1 MKVGHLIRA
10 ERIRQKMKQI
20 VLARGICTP
29 SYLSKIERNL
39 IFPSEQIVTLLFNK
53 LNIDVNMLQGND
65 QKTEVEFEKI
75 LMSSYKDVIIKRDKG
90 FTEQQLHFLEEQTSL
105 FENQSLFHTYQLIT
119 FRFRLILADNL
130 DNLKKEIDDIGK
142 MSKHFDSFQTYLF
155 NVNQGLYY
163 YTTKKIKKA
172 LEHLEDCLPLL
183 DKILLDKWEIAEF
196 DYILGAIYTADD
208 RIFNSIDYIRRA
220 LEYFRENLLM
230 KRVLECYILIG
241 VTQKR
246 SEQFQEALDSYL
258 KAEQICDEFNFHN
271 EKEMVYHN
279 LGTLYG
285 TMGNSEEAI
294 QYFNKSLNF
303 KKENQ
308 TKLISIMGLVV
319 EYSKTNDHK
328 LVDYW
333 CDKGISLYLQL
344 DDDNLTFYYHHFNF
358 YKSLNS
364 EQGLSEIIAIQAIEH
379 FKKLQDHKHVHKYS
393 IALADWYFYNRKYKL
408 SSVYY
413 QKANRYGYVYGKI
426 EKWED
431 L

>member
-10 ERIRQKMKQI
+10 ERIRQKMKQV

-39 IFPSEQIVTLLFNK
+39 IFPSEEIVTLLFNK
-53 LNIDVNMLQGND
+53 LNVDVNMLQGND
-65 QKTEVEFEKI
+65 QNTENEFEKI
-75 LMSSYKDVIIKRDKG
+75 LKASYKDVIFKKDKI

-105 FENQSLFHTYQLIT
+105 FENQSLYYTYQLIT
-119 FRFRLILADNL
+119 LRFRLILGGDM
-130 DNLKKEIDDIGK
+130 DERKQEIDDIGK
-142 MSKHFDSFQTYLF
+142 MSKQFDYFQTYLY

-172 LEHLEDCLPLL
+172 LEHLEDCLPSL
-183 DKILLDKWEIAEF
+183 DTIGLEKWEIAEF
-196 DYILGAIYTADD
+196 DYILGVIYTADD

-258 KAEQICDEFNFHN
+258 KAEQICEEFNFHN

-279 LGTLYG
+279 LGSLYG
-285 TMGNSEEAI
+285 TMGNSVEGF
-294 QYFNKSLNF
+294 YFLKKSLLYQVDNRS
-303 KKENQ
+303 
-308 TKLISIMGLVV
+308 KLLTILSLVA
-319 EYSKTNDHK
+319 EYSKIKEKN
-328 LVDYW
+328 LVNHW
-333 CDKGISLYLQL
+333 CDKGLLFFSEL
-344 DDDNLTFYYHHFNF
+344 DDESLNSYYYHFTL
-358 YKSLNS
+358 YKSLHS
-364 EQGLSEIIAIQAIEH
+364 KQGLSDTFAQKSIDH
-379 FKKLQDHKHVHKYS
+379 FEKLQDYQHVHKYS
-393 IALADWYFYNRKYKL
+393 IALAELYFTQRKYKL
-408 SSVYY
+408 SSIYY
-413 QKANRYGYVYGKI
+413 QKANRYGYIYRKI

-431 L
+431 V